1 MSTFHI
7 ESMGSGQYYE
17 DDWTS
22 GLTLLSRYI
31 IHIKL
36 LTQHLNKRTRR
47 KKVNTKQRK
56 NKYLT
61 EEEMSDQVLQRS
73 AHVLLRFLEMTQ

>member
-22 GLTLLSRYI
+22 GLTLLSRYL
-31 IHIKL
+31 IHIKV
-36 LTQHLNKRTRR
+36 LTQQTNKT
-47 KKVNTKQRK
+47 KKRVNTKQRK
-56 NKYLT
+56 NKNLT
-61 EEEMSDQVLQRS
+61 EKEMSDQVLQRS